1 MITFMKQKIRKKMNE
16 LYLKLFN
23 KLNEV
28 QEKVNEVQEDVQTTR
43 FTKRIPKLIAT
54 VCSTALVGVM
64 SPMTVFAAGTST
76 DSIDK
81 FVTEIGKWLVKI
93 GVVVAMVGGVMF
105 ALGWQREDSEGK
117 SRGLLTIMA
126 GFMVAAIGASPA
138 AFGFSS

>member
-1 MITFMKQKIRKKMNE
+1 MKNKIKQKIINCYMK
-16 LYLKLFN
+16 FVN
-23 KLNEV
+23 KALLLQSEV
-28 QEKVNEVQEDVQTTR
+28 KNTK
-43 FTKRIPKLIAT
+43 FTKKIPKAIMAVCGVALMEIAT
-54 VCSTALVGVM
+54 PVTA
-64 SPMTVFAAGTST
+64 FAAST
-76 DSIDK
+76 DSIDT

-138 AFGFSS
+138 AFGFK

>member
-1 MITFMKQKIRKKMNE
+1 MKKILKLKMYE
-16 LYLKLFN
+16 LYSKLFN
-23 KLNEV
+23 KLDEV
-28 QEKVNEVQEDVQTTR
+28 QAKVNEVQEDVKNTR
-43 FTKRIPKLIAT
+43 FTKKLPKLIAT
-54 VCSTALVGVM
+54 VCSATLIGTM
-64 SPMTVFAAGTST
+64 TPMTVFAATST
-76 DSIDK
+76 ASIDK

>member
-1 MITFMKQKIRKKMNE
+1 MAVCGVALME
-16 LYLKLFN
+16 
-23 KLNEV
+23 
-28 QEKVNEVQEDVQTTR
+28 
-43 FTKRIPKLIAT
+43 IAT
-54 VCSTALVGVM
+54 PVTA
-64 SPMTVFAAGTST
+64 FAAST
-76 DSIDK
+76 DSIDT

-138 AFGFSS
+138 AFGFK

>member
-1 MITFMKQKIRKKMNE
+1 MKNKIKQKIINCYMK
-16 LYLKLFN
+16 FVN
-23 KLNEV
+23 KPLLLQSEV
-28 QEKVNEVQEDVQTTR
+28 KNTK
-43 FTKRIPKLIAT
+43 FTKKIPKAIMAVGCVALMEIAT
-54 VCSTALVGVM
+54 PVTA
-64 SPMTVFAAGTST
+64 FAAST
-76 DSIDK
+76 DSIDT

-138 AFGFSS
+138 AFGFK

>member
-1 MITFMKQKIRKKMNE
+1 MKNKIKQKIINCYMK
-16 LYLKLFN
+16 FVN
-23 KLNEV
+23 KALLLQSEV
-28 QEKVNEVQEDVQTTR
+28 KNTK
-43 FTKRIPKLIAT
+43 FTKKIPKAIMAVGGVALMEIAT
-54 VCSTALVGVM
+54 PVTA
-64 SPMTVFAAGTST
+64 FAAST
-76 DSIDK
+76 DSVDT

-138 AFGFSS
+138 AFGFK

>member
-1 MITFMKQKIRKKMNE
+1 MKNKIKQKIINCYMK
-16 LYLKLFN
+16 FVN
-23 KLNEV
+23 KALLLQSEV
-28 QEKVNEVQEDVQTTR
+28 KNTK
-43 FTKRIPKLIAT
+43 FTKKIPKAIMAVGGVALMEIAT
-54 VCSTALVGVM
+54 PVTA
-64 SPMTVFAAGTST
+64 FAAST
-76 DSIDK
+76 DSIDT

-138 AFGFSS
+138 AFGFK

>member
-1 MITFMKQKIRKKMNE
+1 MKNKIKQKIINCYMK
-16 LYLKLFN
+16 FVN
-23 KLNEV
+23 KALLLQSEV
-28 QEKVNEVQEDVQTTR
+28 KNTK
-43 FTKRIPKLIAT
+43 FTKKIPKAIMA
-54 VCSTALVGVM
+54 VCSVALMEITTPVTA
-64 SPMTVFAAGTST
+64 FAAST
-76 DSIDK
+76 DSIDT

-138 AFGFSS
+138 AFGFK

>member
-1 MITFMKQKIRKKMNE
+1 MKNKIKQKIINCYMK
-16 LYLKLFN
+16 FVN
-23 KLNEV
+23 KALLLQSEV
-28 QEKVNEVQEDVQTTR
+28 KNTK
-43 FTKRIPKLIAT
+43 FTKKIPKAIMA
-54 VCSTALVGVM
+54 VCGVALMEITTPVTA
-64 SPMTVFAAGTST
+64 FAAST
-76 DSIDK
+76 DSIDT

-138 AFGFSS
+138 AFGFK